1 MRIRSIFRACCT
13 AAVLAIGALAAAR
26 PLHAQFA
33 LDDGLR
39 KAIQLY
45 QAGRY
50 DAAIPELQRL
60 GASGKLTVADRA
72 VAEMYRGFALIRI
85 RRDVDGARALER
97 AVSID
102 PTLRPDPVAH
112 APELIEAWRRA
123 RLGIPLLT
131 QFDIAP
137 REFLPG
143 VDSAAR
149 VNYTIETSSADRRF
163 IAQIRLLIVRAGAT
177 DTAVAWRGDESQ
189 VIRWDGSARGQPL
202 TPGMWDFVLEAR
214 APGSEMVAVLRR
226 RAEVEVLAQ
235 SGVQLIPSPPRPR
248 FLPETVT
255 YTRVDEARKRDH
267 FVRGFWL
274 AAAGG
279 ALTAYSFANTQS
291 AIDETAKGSSQR
303 YIVAT
308 AYTAGVVGLAWGSFH
323 IFCGWFCNYN
333 TPVAFPSTEN
343 IRRNRDMR
351 LAYQADSARVD
362 ERNRA
367 ISTGR
372 LVRLRFVEDVR

>member
-1 MRIRSIFRACCT
+1 MPTRSIVRALCT
-13 AAVLAIGALAAAR
+13 VAALAIGVAVAR

-39 KAIQLY
+39 KAIQQY

-60 GASGKLTVADRA
+60 AASGKLTLADRA
-72 VAEMYRGFALIRI
+72 VAEMYRGFALLRI
-85 RRDVDGARALER
+85 RRDVDGARALEH

-102 PTLRPDPVAH
+102 ATLRPDPGTH
-112 APELIEAWRRA
+112 AAELIEAWRRA
-123 RLGIPLLT
+123 RLAIPLLT
-131 QFDIAP
+131 QFDVSP

-143 VDSAAR
+143 MDSAAR
-149 VNYTIETSSADRRF
+149 VNYTIETTSAERRF
-163 IAQIRLLIVRAGAT
+163 VANIRLLLIPAGTT
-177 DTAVAWRGDESQ
+177 DTVVAWRGDESQ
-189 VIRWDGSARGQPL
+189 VIRWDGSARGQAL

-214 APGSEMVAVLRR
+214 APGSETVATLRR
-226 RAEVEVLAQ
+226 RADVEILAPT
-235 SGVQLIPSPPRPR
+235 GVVLIPTPPRPR

-255 YTRVDEARKRDH
+255 FTRVDEARKRDRI
-267 FVRGFWL
+267 VKGLWL

-279 ALTAYSFANTQS
+279 ALTAYSFSSAQS
-291 AIDETAKGSSQR
+291 AIDETAKGSAQR

-308 AYTAGVVGLAWGSFH
+308 AYTAGVIGLAWGAYDLLG
-323 IFCGWFCNYN
+323 GWLGKYE
-333 TPVAFPSTEN
+333 TPVAFPSQEN

-372 LVRLRFVEDVR
+372 LVRLRFVEDAR

>member
-1 MRIRSIFRACCT
+1 MTTRSILRVVFAAC
-13 AAVLAIGALAAAR
+13 AVTVGCAQLLG
-26 PLHAQFA
+26 AQFA

-39 KAIQLY
+39 KAIQQY

-50 DAAIPELQRL
+50 DIAVPELARL
-60 GASGKLTVADRA
+60 SASGKLTTADRA
-72 VAEMYRGFALIRI
+72 VAEMYRGFALLRT
-85 RRDVDGARALER
+85 RRDLDAARALER

-102 PTLRPDPVAH
+102 PTLRPDPINH

-123 RLGIPLLT
+123 RLSIPLLT
-131 QFDIAP
+131 QFDITP

-143 VDSAAR
+143 ADSTAR
-149 VNYTIETSSADRRF
+149 VNYTIETTSAERRF
-163 IAQIRLLIVRAGAT
+163 LAQVRLLLVRAGAT
-177 DTAVAWRGDESQ
+177 DTVTAWRGDESQ

-202 TPGMWDFVLEAR
+202 TAGMWDFVLEAR
-214 APGSEMVAVLRR
+214 APGSETVATLRR

-235 SGVQLIPSPPRPR
+235 SGAVLIPMPGRPR

-255 YTRVDEARKRDH
+255 FTRVDEAKKRDR
-267 FVRGFWL
+267 VVKGLWI
-274 AAAGG
+274 AAIGG

-308 AYTAGVVGLAWGSFH
+308 AYTAGVIALAWGTWDLVG
-323 IFCGWFCNYN
+323 GWFGKYE

-351 LAYQADSARVD
+351 VAYLADSARVE

-372 LVRLRFVEDVR
+372 VVRLRFVEDAR

>member
-1 MRIRSIFRACCT
+1 MPTRSMFRALL
-13 AAVLAIGALAAAR
+13 AVAVLAVGVLSAR

-39 KAIQLY
+39 KAIQQY

-50 DAAIPELQRL
+50 EVAIPELQRL
-60 GASGKLTVADRA
+60 AASGRLTTADRA

-97 AVSID
+97 AVAID

-112 APELIEAWRRA
+112 AAELIEAWRRA

-131 QFDIAP
+131 QFDVAP

-149 VNYTIETSSADRRF
+149 VNYTIETSSAERRF
-163 IAQIRLLIVRAGAT
+163 VAQIRLLLVPGGTT
-177 DTAVAWRGDESQ
+177 DTIVAWRGDENQ
-189 VIRWDGSARGQPL
+189 VIRWDGLARGQPL
-202 TPGMWDFVLEAR
+202 TAGLWDFVLEAR
-214 APGSEMVAVLRR
+214 APGSETVALLRR
-226 RAEVEVLAQ
+226 RAEVEVLAS
-235 SGVQLIPSPPRPR
+235 SGVALIPNPPRPR

-255 YTRVDEARKRDH
+255 FTRVDEARKRD
-267 FVRGFWL
+267 RLMKGFWIG
-274 AAAGG
+274 AIGG
-279 ALTAYSFANTQS
+279 ALTAYSFANAQS

-303 YIVAT
+303 YVVAT
-308 AYTAGVVGLAWGSFH
+308 AYTAGVIGIAWGGYNLLA
-323 IFCGWFCNYN
+323 GWFGNYT
-333 TPVAFPSTEN
+333 TPVAFPSQEN

-351 LAYQADSARVD
+351 LAYQADSARVE